1 VDCQNSPSRLP
12 KARAPTRGRNSE
24 ACPSSHLMT
33 DGEWE
38 NFWAA
43 TDKDC
48 WAAAELSAH
57 VASADMDAEAT
68 VVSLLARGCGFKLT
82 VSDTGKPSC
91 TIGKQA
97 YASRGR
103 SSRSTRCGNCTACSA
118 QDCGT
123 CKNCLDKPR
132 FGGPGIKKKA
142 CLARICHNVTPA
154 RSQYERSEDVNEMQG
169 ESEEDKEAADA
180 ASSSTE
186 EEPALPNPNFLATII
201 EACKRQPLTPIRSR
215 SCSQLDLLSHTALQ
229 TIPC

>member
-1 VDCQNSPSRLP
+1 MRFQRFQHCKASPKLPVTPRLGGCQGSCVRSHIPCSPHSNENMSGIRGHPDGFGSELDFAGRFLTKPTEMKQVDCQNSPSRLP

-132 FGGPGIKKKA
+132 
-142 CLARICHNVTPA
+142 
-154 RSQYERSEDVNEMQG
+154 
-169 ESEEDKEAADA
+169 
-180 ASSSTE
+180 
-186 EEPALPNPNFLATII
+186 
-201 EACKRQPLTPIRSR
+201 
-215 SCSQLDLLSHTALQ
+215 
-229 TIPC
+229 